1 LNDKKPTV
9 LEKKRVYQY
18 KIKLKK
24 KLPTTGWSFVGAREG
39 SVVEEVVGL
48 LVGARGCGQSAIR
61 NSKKKHKSD
70 IKMREIHSKHKE
82 MVLKMGSFQSQY
94 CAEKSPYTNGA

>member
-1 LNDKKPTV
+1 LV
-9 LEKKRVYQY
+9 VRGSQGSGGS
-18 KIKLKK
+18 
-24 KLPTTGWSFVGAREG
+24 GWLRGG
-39 SVVEEVVGL
+39 EVVGL